1 MKFSHYKQNV
11 HKSSQLSRYHV
22 LTGLQWYCSDPSLLA
37 GEGDML
43 LPGFFLFKGRF
54 SIGQEETAEE
64 ANGEGKR
71 LEK

>member
-43 LPGFFLFKGRF
+43 LPGFFFLRVDFPSVSKKQLRR
-54 SIGQEETAEE
+54 QTVRA
-64 ANGEGKR
+64 R
-71 LEK
+71 D